1 MNERPKRKTR
11 GGLTP
16 KPRLSAKTVCRRG
29 QFRYPFYAPESAY
42 SRDEWKIK
50 ERRGRLLCK
59 CSSTGAA
66 NKKYNRTLG
75 QVRGNLSTFPILYEL
90 VNPAG
95 LETTSISAVTFQ
107 HLSPPAP
114 RASFQFLADSHIIS
128 AIYDPRCSAL
138 MSLPVERPD
147 SRPSTRRG
155 AARRPPQAS
164 SLHRYNSCHNRTLVH
179 VKSRI
184 AKGVLRGGGHL
195 APETVAR
202 NRA

>member
-75 QVRGNLSTFPILYEL
+75 QVRFAQRGLGCCTLPQREPFKLSDFVRVGEPSGVGNNLHQRRHLSTSLSSGPTRL
-90 VNPAG
+90 VPVSRRFAYN
-95 LETTSISAVTFQ
+95 L
-107 HLSPPAP
+107 
-114 RASFQFLADSHIIS
+114 
-128 AIYDPRCSAL
+128 RCGW
-138 MSLPVERPD
+138 PVNHPH
-147 SRPSTRRG
+147 PT
-155 AARRPPQAS
+155 
-164 SLHRYNSCHNRTLVH
+164 
-179 VKSRI
+179 
-184 AKGVLRGGGHL
+184 AKLQRFMIHDVPL
-195 APETVAR
+195 
-202 NRA
+202 